1 RADGIRVHMLG
12 IDPKAAGILPN
23 MFGVGGWEILR
34 HIKDLPECLVAA
46 YGKA

>member
-1 RADGIRVHMLG
+1 MLG